1 MRGVFG
7 LAVAALAGLI
17 GQAFADPVIARPGGV
32 DDIIITEDNI
42 LNSTSVRGLKTNIVL
57 KTNSAQAGA
66 LPISVVNNFDSGM
79 YMYLTGKDSSGTPV
93 LLGANG
99 QFVYPQADGSG
110 VPQEIV
116 ANVALPLNAKGQTTQ
131 ITLPQALT
139 SARIWLAHGQ
149 LKFYTVRDG
158 NGVSAIVEPSSANP
172 QDPSAG
178 IQWGFIEFNY
188 DGTTIYA
195 NISFVD
201 FVGIPLGMGLTL
213 ASGAQQQVVQGLQGG
228 AVNDI
233 CNGMKQQASADGQI
247 WDRLCVTTSSGQALR
262 VLAPNLYESGNPG
275 QFGGYYDD
283 YINQVWNQY
292 ASQDLTINTQAA
304 AGNVAC
310 RTSNNQLTCAGDNR
324 AYPKPTVADIWGC
337 NSGPFAIIGDD
348 NDVHRAVVPRLCAAF
363 TRSTLLLPGGN
374 VQPSLGASS
383 YYTVSPTNHYSRV
396 VHQYEVNGI
405 GYAFS
410 YDDVNPDGENA
421 SGTVAGDNPTLLK
434 VTVGGWS

>member
-7 LAVAALAGLI
+7 LAVATLAGLL
-17 GQAFADPVIARPGGV
+17 GQSLADPTIARPGGIK
-32 DDIIITEDNI
+32 DIIITEDNI
-42 LNSTSVRGLKTNIVL
+42 LNSTTVRDFEANSVL

-66 LPISVVNNFDSGM
+66 FPISVTNNFDSGM

-99 QFVYPQADGSG
+99 QFVYPQADGTG
-110 VPQEIV
+110 VPQEII

-131 ITLPQALT
+131 IILPQALI

-158 NGVSAIVEPSSANP
+158 NGVSAIVEPSAANP
-172 QDPSAG
+172 NDPSAG

-213 ASGAQQQVVQGLQGG
+213 ATGEQQVVQGLQGG
-228 AVNDI
+228 AVNNI

-247 WDRLCVTTSSGQALR
+247 WDRLCTTTASGQALR

-275 QFGGYYDD
+275 QFGSYYDG
-283 YINQVWNQY
+283 YVNQVWNQY
-292 ASQDLTINTQAA
+292 AGQDLVINTQTG

-310 RTSNNQLTCAGDNR
+310 RTANNQLTCAGDNR

-337 NSGPFAIIGDD
+337 NSGPFAIIGSD

-363 TRSTLLLPGGN
+363 TRSTLLLSGGN

-421 SGTVAGDNPTLLK
+421 SGTVAGANPTLLK